1 MKISQLECG
10 AINRAFDGC
19 LQYFQEVN
27 ISSIPIFDI
36 QTKMCIKSSPNLH
49 KKSANWAL
57 DIVSFYALMLMLLLT
72 KLIQNFNLESA
83 VPA

>member
-27 ISSIPIFDI
+27 ISSIPITNI
-36 QTKMCIKSSPNLH
+36 STKMCIKYAPNLH
-49 KKSANWAL
+49 KKNANWVL
-57 DIVSFYALMLMLLLT
+57 HIMSFYSFKLMFLT
-72 KLIQNFNLESA
+72 KFVLNSTFNIF
-83 VPA
+83 